1 MEENWIFVNDH
12 KLRHRWEC
20 PECDR
25 AVYVS
30 PWWYSDNGTPM
41 CIYCPDQDMEYILTE
56 YNDV

>member
-12 KLRHRWEC
+12 RLRHRWEC

-30 PWWYSDNGTPM
+30 PWWYSENGTPM